1 MNAKT
6 RTSLGKALAIFTGM
20 AIVFAALLV
29 AADVAASTLAQLVLV
44 SAGSAV
50 FGSGL
55 TFFLVRA
62 TFLDDAK

>member
-6 RTSLGKALAIFTGM
+6 RTSLGKALAIFT
-20 AIVFAALLV
+20 
-29 AADVAASTLAQLVLV
+29 
-44 SAGSAV
+44 AV

>member
-1 MNAKT
+1 MTAKT
-6 RTSLGKALAIFTGM
+6 RTSLGKAIVIFAGM
-20 AIVFAALLV
+20 ATVCAALL
-29 AADVAASTLAQLVLV
+29 AALNYISGTLAQMILV
-44 SAGSAV
+44 STGSAV